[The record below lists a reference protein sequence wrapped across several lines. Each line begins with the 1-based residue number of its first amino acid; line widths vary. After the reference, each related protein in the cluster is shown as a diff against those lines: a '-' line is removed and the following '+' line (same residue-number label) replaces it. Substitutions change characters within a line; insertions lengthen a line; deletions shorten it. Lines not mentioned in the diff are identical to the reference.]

1 MKLGWRTAQLALGV
15 PPAGSSPEAQQQQGL
30 NLDTP
35 LRPDLPKA

>member
-15 PPAGSSPEAQQQQGL
+15 PPAGSSPEAQQEQGL

-35 LRPDLPKA
+35 LRPDLPKV